1 MDPKRLLDYM
11 RRRLSELGFEYMVED
26 VNDDHVRL
34 VGVSRRGTVEVLVNN
49 EVRLEG
55 LNDAAALF
63 FRYLG
68 TEGLRR
74 ISLILVERDGR
85 VVRVK
90 DLPRFDGL
98 SGKFVVF
105 FMVGLALTLMT
116 LAPLRVMEMSI
127 PTYLVVLLMLPV
139 GVPVAYSLM
148 IPMRLRNG
156 DVSHSR
162 ILKFTIEYDDDIDE
176 SLIKRVADNLGR
188 LSIRGISNETRR
200 NILSLVN
207 SHEIKPRAIREEY
220 IDMSRIV
227 SGGVRVYLVDSHLCN
242 ASSISI
248 INIKAIVITTK
259 LLSALNFNELR
270 AVIAHE
276 MGHIIHGDSMKVLS
290 LVSLN
295 QLINVIL
302 LLYTAVPIPLVVL
315 AYPLENALLLY
326 VMRLSE
332 YSADKYAVSLA
343 GREALINALLRVT
356 WRDAYMEFLGR
367 ARRLG
372 VHPPVLRRLERII
385 AETQ

>member
-1 MDPKRLLDYM
+1 
-11 RRRLSELGFEYMVED
+11 
-26 VNDDHVRL
+26 
-34 VGVSRRGTVEVLVNN
+34 
-49 EVRLEG
+49 
-55 LNDAAALF
+55 
-63 FRYLG
+63 
-68 TEGLRR
+68 
-74 ISLILVERDGR
+74 
-85 VVRVK
+85 
-90 DLPRFDGL
+90 
-98 SGKFVVF
+98 
-105 FMVGLALTLMT
+105 
-116 LAPLRVMEMSI
+116 
-127 PTYLVVLLMLPV
+127 
-139 GVPVAYSLM
+139 
-148 IPMRLRNG
+148 
-156 DVSHSR
+156 
-162 ILKFTIEYDDDIDE
+162 
-176 SLIKRVADNLGR
+176 
-188 LSIRGISNETRR
+188 
-200 NILSLVN
+200 
-207 SHEIKPRAIREEY
+207 
-220 IDMSRIV
+220 
-227 SGGVRVYLVDSHLCN
+227 LVDSHLCN